1 MIAAHG
7 DCGGD
12 GGDMLAIE
20 LAKRLRLAKCFSEVT
35 VGFMRGT
42 PTIEDAAARIT
53 SGNVRIYPLFMSD
66 GYYAQKAIPARLG
79 IEGGIDV
86 RGHHVAFERPLGLNP
101 RLPKL
106 LAQAAAEAALSSG
119 MQPAAATLL
128 LVAHGSSNSNQSA
141 DAARAIQSSL
151 AATKTFARTDLA
163 FLEQEPEF
171 LATLQSCRR
180 PTIVMGLFTG
190 CGMHAVDDV
199 RAAVNALQGEPIILV
214 EQLGGYA
221 PIIELIASELCNL

>member
-1 MIAAHG
+1 
-7 DCGGD
+7 
-12 GGDMLAIE
+12 MLAIE

-42 PTIEDAAARIT
+42 PTIEDAASRIT

-66 GYYAQKAIPARLG
+66 GYYAQTAIPGRLG
-79 IEGGIDV
+79 IEGGIDA

-119 MQPAAATLL
+119 MQPSAATLL
-128 LVAHGSSNSNQSA
+128 LVAHGSSNSSQSA
-141 DAARAIQSSL
+141 DAAHAIRAGL
-151 AATKTFARTDLA
+151 EATSIFARTELA

-171 LATLQSCRR
+171 LPALRACRR

-199 RAAVNALQGEPIILV
+199 RAAIHALAGEPVILV

-221 PIIELIASELCNL
+221 PIIEMIASELCGK